1 MIAHPRT
8 SPARHAS
15 TLQWSTRPLR
25 VGFVLTNDFTLSAF
39 ADFVDVLRLAADDA
53 DRSRPI
59 RCQWHVMASSEDPLR
74 SSCGLLVCPTSP
86 FLDPR
91 DLDYVVVVGGLLGRS
106 KLGKETQ
113 AYLTRAGR
121 TSVTLVGICTGSFV
135 LCRLGLLEGKKCCIS
150 WFHYRDFLEEFHDL
164 VPIAD
169 QLYVVDGNR
178 VTCPGGAGVVFL
190 AADLISRHIGV
201 STAQKVLH
209 MQQIERMKPGST
221 VQPAP
226 PLGSFGGDDDRTS
239 RALLVMEQNLCCP
252 VSIAMVASRLG
263 TSTRQ
268 LERLFQQAVGCS
280 PQATYVQLRLK
291 HALWMLNSNAS
302 IASIAAET
310 GFSDSAHLGKAF
322 KAIYGVS
329 PSEARRRLTQ
339 EPGDRAFSPINGTEA
354 RRVFDASF
362 VPRRKRA

>member
-1 MIAHPRT
+1 MIADAKSFR
-8 SPARHAS
+8 ARPS
-15 TLQWSTRPLR
+15 GTLQWSARPLR

-53 DRSRPI
+53 DHSRQI
-59 RCQWHVMASSEDPLR
+59 RCQWHVMAPSEDPVR
-74 SSCGLLVCPTSP
+74 SSCGLLVRPTSR

-91 DLDYVVVVGGLLGRS
+91 DLDYIVVVGGLLGRS
-106 KLGKETQ
+106 KLDKTTA
-113 AYLTRAGR
+113 AYLIRAGR

-135 LCRLGLLEGKKCCIS
+135 LCRLRLLEGKKCCIS
-150 WFHYRDFLEEFHDL
+150 WFHYRDFLEEFHGL

-178 VTCPGGAGVVFL
+178 VTCSGGAGVIFL
-190 AADLISRHIGV
+190 AADLISRHLDV

-209 MQQIERMKPGST
+209 MQQIERMKPGTT

-226 PLGSFGGDDDRTS
+226 PFGSGGDNDRTS

-252 VSIAMVASRLG
+252 VSIAKIAACLS

-268 LERLFQQAVGCS
+268 LERLFQKVVGCS

-291 HALWMLNSNAS
+291 HASWMLNSGLS

-310 GFSDSAHLGKAF
+310 GFSDGAHFGKAF
-322 KAIYGVS
+322 KAVYGVS

-339 EPGDRAFSPINGTEA
+339 EQGERAVAPAAGAEA